1 MRTDTFAR
9 EPLMAWCED
18 NHVDYLF
25 GFARN
30 TRLLAMIA
38 DELTAARAT
47 AEKTDQPARRF
58 KDFQWSFK
66 MNAFWAPENFEP
78 SSFFAP
84 PGGEIAKNS
93 NQKWSSSPAASDH
106 VGELFKALD
115 NERARTLRFSGV
127 FIIVA

>member
-1 MRTDTFAR
+1 MVGETPPQDRSRLLRKYLKLVRQLVNAEISAKRYTFAR

-38 DELTAARAT
+38 DELTAAQAT
-47 AEKTDQPARRF
+47 AERTDQPARRF

-84 PGGEIAKNS
+84 PGRGNREK
-93 NQKWSSSPAASDH
+93 
-106 VGELFKALD
+106 L
-115 NERARTLRFSGV
+115 
-127 FIIVA
+127 

>member
-1 MRTDTFAR
+1 MNSRFVRKRYLKLVRVVNTDISAKPIYLCAR
-9 EPLMAWCED
+9 AADGVVRGQPRGLS
-18 NHVDYLF
+18 VR
-25 GFARN
+25 ARPN

-84 PGGEIAKNS
+84 PGRGNREK
-93 NQKWSSSPAASDH
+93 
-106 VGELFKALD
+106 L
-115 NERARTLRFSGV
+115 
-127 FIIVA
+127 

>member
-1 MRTDTFAR
+1 MLLRPDIIKVEFKNCVQKIVVHFKRYTFAR

-47 AEKTDQPARRF
+47 AEKTDQPSRRF

-66 MNAFWAPENFEP
+66 TNAFWAPENFEP

-84 PGGEIAKNS
+84 PGRGNREK
-93 NQKWSSSPAASDH
+93 
-106 VGELFKALD
+106 L
-115 NERARTLRFSGV
+115 
-127 FIIVA
+127 